1 MAQATAPDTGIS
13 TMLASLRAEIE
24 GREASLIREWATI
37 AAWAQENTF
46 EPVQSAERGESTA
59 TTGDGFADTGL
70 PIAGD
75 GAPLVSEFALMEL
88 IAVLGRSPAGG
99 RAYVAKVLGCAW
111 RLPNVWAAVM
121 AGRLTPWRAV
131 RIAKLVAPLSAEAA
145 AFVDRNLFNASGV
158 GWAQLERLITES
170 IVRFD
175 PVRAE
180 AERTAAADQRYLD
193 IDEPNAQGLA
203 HISGLLDAADARDLH
218 DAITRRATLL
228 GTLGSLGSLGSAA
241 SLDVRRSQA
250 LGELARADLALDLD
264 GAPARRA
271 TLNVHITDTTLTGD
285 NPVARWN
292 DRPISTE
299 QVREWLAT
307 TTTVVVRPVIDLA
320 DHIPVDSY
328 EIPDRHRVSVELR
341 DHTCRFPR
349 CGRKAKTCDLDHAK
363 PHRKGGPT
371 CPCNL
376 VPLCRRHH
384 RAKTHSRWRYKVTK
398 PGTYTWTS
406 PNGYRWQVDHRGT
419 HPLRT

>member
-1 MAQATAPDTGIS
+1 MAQAPAPDTGIS

-37 AAWAQENTF
+37 AAWAEANVV
-46 EPVQSAERGESTA
+46 EAAESPA
-59 TTGDGFADTGL
+59 TTGDGFVDTGL

-99 RAYVAKVLGCAW
+99 RAYVGKVLGCAW

-121 AGRLTPWRAV
+121 AGRLAPWRAV
-131 RIAKLVAPLSAEAA
+131 RIAKLVGPLSAEAA

-158 GWAQLERLITES
+158 GWAQLERLITEA

-180 AERTAAADQRYLD
+180 AERAAVADERYLD

-218 DAITRRATLL
+218 DAIVRRAALL
-228 GTLGSLGSLGSAA
+228 GTLGSLGALGGEA

-271 TLNVHITDTTLTGD
+271 TINVHITDTTLTGD

-299 QVREWLAT
+299 QVREWLGTA
-307 TTTVVVRPVIDLA
+307 TTVVVRPVVDLA

-406 PNGYRWQVDHRGT
+406 PHGFLWQVDHRGT